1 MTAFIFYGIQLGIGF
16 IRQLGVGQR
25 ANCSLHPLVNRR
37 TYTGKA
43 RSEVGEN
50 LHRSSF
56 EFFIGWFQHR
66 ERCFPDRRLGIW
78 VGIATDHHVPMQM
91 RHRVSEQSVV
101 QFRIRVGLLQRLG
114 HAGSV
119 IHELMLQ
126 LWREVVQFGH
136 MVLIDQDC
144 RAAEVLPVAVKH
156 GCTDA

>member
-25 ANCSLHPLVNRR
+25 ANSSLHPLVNRR

-43 RSEVGEN
+43 LSEVGEN
-50 LHRSSF
+50 LRRSSF
-56 EFFIGWFQHR
+56 EFFIGWFQYR
-66 ERCFPDRRLGIW
+66 ERRFPDRRLVIW
-78 VGIATDHHVPMQM
+78 VGFAADHHVPMQM
-91 RHRVSEQSVV
+91 GHRVSEQPVV

-144 RAAEVLPVAVKH
+144 RATEVLPVAVKH